1 MLTHTTEEEEYVTV
15 ENDSPLRKLSEIYS
29 NFRARM
35 AEQAA
40 LKSSRLAERKARLAL
55 AESNRKFEKIE
66 EMKYYFTQS
75 HRAAIA
81 FLHSSPKGKLVDKQ
95 YFAVMNA
102 LTAIEN
108 SGQTTEQI
116 LAHQRIALQY
126 GRREIKAII
135 AGRTRVV
142 D

>member
-1 MLTHTTEEEEYVTV
+1 MLTHTTEEDDLDV
-15 ENDSPLRKLSEIYS
+15 ETDSPLRKLFEFYGK
-29 NFRARM
+29 FRARA

-40 LKSSRLAERKARLAL
+40 LKSSRLAEKKARLAV
-55 AESNRKFEKIE
+55 AESNRQFEEIE
-66 EMKYYFTQS
+66 EMKYYFTQG
-75 HRAAIA
+75 HRASIA
-81 FLHSSPKGKLVDKQ
+81 FLHSSPKGKLIDKQ

-108 SGQTTEQI
+108 SGQTAEQI

-135 AGRTRVV
+135 AGRSRVA